1 MTVTMGSPE
10 QQLAD
15 AVRICREQRHHADC
29 RCGLYRNQAGG
40 AFCNAFESSWTRI
53 VDDLIDRVTQQPKGN
68 V

>member
-1 MTVTMGSPE
+1 MTVSISSPE

-15 AVRICREQRHHADC
+15 AVRICREQRHHPDC
-29 RCGLYRNQAGG
+29 RCGLYRNQDRAP
-40 AFCNAFESSWTRI
+40 FCTAFESSWARI